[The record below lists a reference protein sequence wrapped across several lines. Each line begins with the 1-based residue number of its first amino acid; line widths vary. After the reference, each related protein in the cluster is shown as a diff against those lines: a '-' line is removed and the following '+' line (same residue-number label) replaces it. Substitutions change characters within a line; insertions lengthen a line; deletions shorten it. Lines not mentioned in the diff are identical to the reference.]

1 MVTIKIRGGTDAE
14 ITTTNPTLAVR
25 EIAYNTTKNIFY
37 VGDGTHAMTAL
48 VPVGRTL
55 TTNKGWIGNSSG
67 IAEEKTLATIPTW
80 SSGQTLQST
89 STEGIFQ
96 WVNTITAPSST
107 DNAISRYDGTS
118 GLIQN
123 SLVTIDDSGSIS
135 IPAGQYYKIGTT
147 ALSYSDIGAASSSH
161 THTDFVKKS
170 DYDANTILAATT
182 DDTPI
187 VVTITEQTLLGR
199 ITGGVIT
206 ALSVS
211 QIKTLLGLGGAAVLN
226 VGTTTGTVAAGDDSR
241 FGTGGSGIT
250 WAEVTGTTVT
260 LAADNGY
267 IANNAALV
275 TGTLPSTCAV
285 GKVIAIV
292 GKGAGL
298 WKIAQNASQYIR
310 YGSITSTVGTG
321 GYIAAVGQ
329 YDCLE
334 LVCTTANVGFTVR
347 SSIGYPNVI

>member
-135 IPAGQYYKIGTT
+135 IPTGQYYKIGTT

-187 VVTITEQTLLGR
+187 AVTITEQTLLGR

-241 FGTGGSGIT
+241 FSNTGSQAKVSANDTTASYLGTKLVAGTNITITETNDGGNETLTLSVPQTVVVNASDTLKQYLADKITSGTGIEISVVDNSGVKTIQIGVSPSILSGSSDIS
-250 WAEVTGTTVT
+250 
-260 LAADNGY
+260 LF
-267 IANNAALV
+267 
-275 TGTLPSTCAV
+275 S
-285 GKVIAIV
+285 
-292 GKGAGL
+292 
-298 WKIAQNASQYIR
+298 
-310 YGSITSTVGTG
+310 
-321 GYIAAVGQ
+321 
-329 YDCLE
+329 
-334 LVCTTANVGFTVR
+334 FFM
-347 SSIGYPNVI
+347 